1 VSRLRAI
8 IEQFAVIALLWLVM
22 LSLVVHAQGD
32 FALQPGD
39 CQRIINANQLNLPGV
54 DGLTIRFPPSCNEKY
69 VADSVARAHKAGK
82 PYTLLLMSNDSSQP
96 ATENNV
102 RRVEN
107 IIYTLGRR
115 YSTDPLCWGVHGT
128 ITPYQGAS
136 EELHWKRPMPA
147 AAIEA
152 NKRIVFAW
160 SRAFP
165 NQVKLLAIA
174 GGDRGAMEKL
184 IDYAI
189 ATSPGKA
196 LIKNNALKAS
206 TSIGAT
212 HNQLLVYAA
221 NRGAMIGCEMVG
233 STREKRFGGTW
244 QQAMAKRAE
253 IERLAGRKFSYL
265 AVYPQDLGGLK

>member
-1 VSRLRAI
+1 VTRFVLG
-8 IEQFAVIALLWLVM
+8 LCLM
-22 LSLVVHAQGD
+22 LSAAVANAQGD

-39 CQRIINANQLNLPGV
+39 CQRIINANQLSLPGV

-69 VADSVARAHKAGK
+69 VADSVARAHKANK

-136 EELHWKRPMPA
+136 EELHWKPMPP

-152 NKRIVFAW
+152 NKRIIFAW

-174 GGDRGAMEKL
+174 GGDRAAMEKL

-196 LIKNNALKAS
+196 LVKNNALKAS
-206 TSIGAT
+206 TSISAT

-221 NRGAMIGCEMVG
+221 KRGAMIGFEMVG
-233 STREKRFGGTW
+233 STRESRFGGTW

-253 IERLAGRKFSYL
+253 IERQAGRKVSYL